1 MLLSTKEKSSSIG
14 ASFQKVSSLDYE
26 LCFTYTELALIVNY
40 LPRASP
46 FSSKAGE
53 LYVSY
58 LSSLS
63 LSSLYIKSLTTSQS
77 IWGYGISDST
87 SDFYYSAVISLF
99 LSPWVSLL
107 DFLFTSSPTCICLD
121 FSYSTNSL
129 IKVSFNLS
137 MNWEWIFLESKV
149 KHSFWALKLLLAE
162 FPSLISWRVKNFTVL
177 NRSNIE
183 ALDSFSWDSRR
194 SRVVQVSF
202 SSILQIY
209 TRPLE
214 SSFNISSSWWDFCSS
229 TWSCLYCYLC
239 FHFCPS
245 VISE

>member
-14 ASFQKVSSLDYE
+14 ALFKKVSSLAYE

-46 FSSKAGE
+46 FSFSSKAGE

-107 DFLFTSSPTCICLD
+107 DFLLTSSPTCICLD

-129 IKVSFNLS
+129 IKVSYNLS
-137 MNWEWIFLESKV
+137 ANWEWIFFESKV

-183 ALDSFSWDSRR
+183 ALDSFSCESRR
-194 SRVVQVSF
+194 SRVVHVSF

-214 SSFNISSSWWDFCSS
+214 SSLNISSCWWDFCSS
-229 TWSCLYCYLC
+229 T
-239 FHFCPS
+239 
-245 VISE
+245 